1 MRTLILGLSVAI
13 VAGTTFAS
21 AQDRAI
27 HVRAIRVL
35 ATDPE
40 ALAIFYEKAFGMSET
55 RRPMNTPTFKEIVVN
70 TGATAAEAQA
80 AASTP
85 IVIATRPKD
94 APAGALASLILEVP
108 DIEKAIAA
116 VKANGG
122 SLFRP
127 VAKTTGLLYA
137 FVKDPD
143 GNQVELLMP
152 ER

>member
-1 MRTLILGLSVAI
+1 MVLPRS
-13 VAGTTFAS
+13 AS
-21 AQDRAI
+21 AKPQ
-27 HVRAIRVL
+27 
-35 ATDPE
+35 
-40 ALAIFYEKAFGMSET
+40 
-55 RRPMNTPTFKEIVVN
+55 
-70 TGATAAEAQA
+70 AQA

-94 APAGALASLILEVP
+94 APAGALASLILDED

>member
-13 VAGTTFAS
+13 VAGTTFAA

-40 ALAIFYEKAFGMSET
+40 ALAIFYAKAFGMSET

-94 APAGALASLILEVP
+94 APAGALASLILEVA

-127 VAKTTGLLYA
+127 VAKTAGLLYA

-143 GNQVELLMP
+143 GNQIELLMP
-152 ER
+152 EP